1 MKMSET
7 KRQSVKQYVTQMI
20 KWYRDIKYS
29 RDSAERTFNE
39 AKYEFSQCMEQYF
52 DKVATEDN
60 KIEIPVTEIKNC
72 KKLIVTRITPSEV
85 TFDIPR
91 LKKLLSKKE
100 QKLVIQKNYQV
111 TNWPGLFELLK
122 ESGVDFKEF
131 LKYVSITE
139 TVRDKQL
146 DKLVELGA
154 IDEEEVKKCSSVRLK
169 SSYYKLTEK

>member
-52 DKVATEDN
+52 DKVATDDN
-60 KIEIPVTEIKNC
+60 KIEIPVTEI
-72 KKLIVTRITPSEV
+72 VTRVTPSEV

-131 LKYVSITE
+131 LKYVSVTE